1 MHIDQT
7 AELNTENMMENNP
20 IEYKYNAELARVV
33 DGDTIVAYIDLGFNT
48 WVYKTIRLEGIDAW
62 ESRTKDLEE
71 KKKGIAAKERLSE
84 LFKESNN
91 KFILK
96 SNGIGKF
103 GRVLGQVYINKS
115 NVNQLLI
122 NEGHA
127 KIYDK

>member
-1 MHIDQT
+1 MHD
-7 AELNTENMMENNP
+7 LV
-20 IEYKYNAELARVV
+20 EYKYNAELARVV

-62 ESRTKDLEE
+62 ESRTRNLEE
-71 KKKGIAAKERLSE
+71 KKKGIAAKERLTE

-127 KIYDK
+127 KIYNK